1 MIPYRP
7 IWRISDQNMTRKI
20 VLNYHPVSRKAER
33 PSTYLL
39 YCSSPRLF
47 FVFFA
52 FLCDGADVDP
62 AGGGRGSR
70 VAGSRPD
77 LPDVARRTAP
87 AFLSS
92 SEEQTEMALS
102 VSPEDPLLW
111 LQGVAVGS

>member
-1 MIPYRP
+1 MSI
-7 IWRISDQNMTRKI
+7 
-20 VLNYHPVSRKAER
+20 
-33 PSTYLL
+33 YLL

-52 FLCDGADVDP
+52 FRCDGADVDP
-62 AGGGRGSR
+62 AGGGGSR
-70 VAGSRPD
+70 VAAAGSRPD
-77 LPDVARRTAP
+77 LPDVARRPPPPP

-111 LQGVAVGS
+111 LQGVAVGSWKFPGVFW

>member
-62 AGGGRGSR
+62 AGGGGGSR

-77 LPDVARRTAP
+77 LPDVTRI
-87 AFLSS
+87 LSS

-111 LQGVAVGS
+111 LLGVAVGS